1 MYRHGEQQTEDAD
14 CEAVNSESCRDVI
27 ILKPDSLPD
36 TSLRL
41 VRMWSRKS
49 TTSSAVHSATTLR
62 YVGFP
67 SSSSITVVAALG
79 RRSRNALRM

>member
-41 VRMWSRKS
+41 VSKQS
-49 TTSSAVHSATTLR
+49 KNG
-62 YVGFP
+62 Y
-67 SSSSITVVAALG
+67 
-79 RRSRNALRM
+79 